1 MRRLA
6 LLLLAIGAATVVIA
20 AGVERTSSGVTKPAL
35 RIATDLVASVPVGR
49 TSPGVAKPRA
59 IPLSAGSVVAP
70 SITIGAAAPP
80 GSVSATWAP
89 LLRATS
95 VYATPSGNARRL
107 ARLPV
112 QTIDGTAEI
121 VEVLAHAVRGG
132 AVWVQ
137 VRYPSRTGAPGWVQR
152 ANLGGYVPVASRIII
167 SKKRLRLSVVRAGR
181 TIFTAP
187 IAIGTSSN
195 PTPRG
200 DFYIV
205 DRLSGY
211 DDPTYGP
218 VAFGTSALS
227 ATLTDWP
234 GGGIV
239 GIHGTDQPGLVPGRV
254 SHGCIR
260 LRNPDVLR
268 LARLVPV
275 GTPITIR

>member
-1 MRRLA
+1 MRRLGP
-6 LLLLAIGAATVVIA
+6 LVLAVGAVTIIVA

-35 RIATDLVASVPVGR
+35 RAAARVVDSARVGS

-59 IPLSAGSVVAP
+59 ISLSAGSVIAP
-70 SITIGAAAPP
+70 SITIGAATPP
-80 GSVSATWAP
+80 GSVTAIWAP

-95 VYATPSGNARRL
+95 VFATPSVNARRL

-121 VEVLAHAVRGG
+121 VEVLSHAVRGG

-137 VRYPSRTGAPGWVQR
+137 VRYPSRAGGPGWVQR
-152 ANLGGYVPVASRIII
+152 PNLGGYVSVNSRIVI

-187 IAIGTSSN
+187 IAIGTPSN
-195 PTPRG
+195 PTPGG

-211 DDPTYGP
+211 DDPSYGP

-239 GIHGTDQPGLVPGRV
+239 GIHGTDKPGLVPGRV

-260 LRNPDVLR
+260 LRNPDALR